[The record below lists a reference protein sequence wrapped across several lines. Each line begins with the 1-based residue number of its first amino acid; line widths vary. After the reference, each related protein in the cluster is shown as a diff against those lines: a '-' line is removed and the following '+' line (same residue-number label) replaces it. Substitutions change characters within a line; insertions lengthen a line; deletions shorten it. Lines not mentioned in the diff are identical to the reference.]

1 MLDAPEST
9 ITLTYNYRMNR
20 TITDL
25 ANKLTYENQLLIGN
39 EAVANNSLH
48 LLNHEVRFNIETK
61 IFNFV
66 LFDLCVKRF
75 SISTFFCQV
84 NKGHTTDF
92 SLPVT

>member
-1 MLDAPEST
+1 MLDVPEST

-48 LLNHEVRFNIETK
+48 LLNREVKFNIKST
-61 IFNFV
+61 IFYYV
-66 LFDLCVKRF
+66 IFDRTNPLCAKRF
-75 SISTFFCQV
+75 IIRTFF
-84 NKGHTTDF
+84 F
-92 SLPVT
+92 LRSLY